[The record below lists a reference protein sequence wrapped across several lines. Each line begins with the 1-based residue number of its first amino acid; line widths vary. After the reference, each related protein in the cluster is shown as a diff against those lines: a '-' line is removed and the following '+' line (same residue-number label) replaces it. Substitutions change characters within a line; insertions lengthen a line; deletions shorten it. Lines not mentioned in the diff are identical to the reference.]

1 MALPARCPAPGRL
14 GAALMW
20 AAFRAVFAA
29 IFADRAAALL
39 LLGAPILYAGFYPS
53 AYAGEIVVEA
63 PLVVVD
69 LDGTGASRDL
79 AARAAATPQ
88 VRLAAHLASPDEAR
102 IWLAS
107 NRASAAII
115 IPAGYARAIAQGR
128 SGNVTLIGSGAHL
141 LRSSAAL
148 SGIGASLGAT
158 GREAAIAQARA
169 QGPAAPPALELI
181 ARPLF
186 NTREGYGAAVFPG
199 VAFIIVHQSLLLGLA
214 LLAGTARERLGAPLS
229 VTPAQFAGLGLAAA
243 VIALAQV
250 CWFAGFVFWWQ
261 DYPRAAAPLWQALA
275 GAVIFAAA
283 TTALVLLLA
292 SLFRTR
298 ERPLQ
303 LGLGLSLPLFFLSSL
318 TWPAEATPQPVVW
331 IARAFPTTPGLE
343 LMVGLNQM
351 GGQISDFPGPI
362 LNLLVLTTVF
372 GGLALWRWTSPQR
385 LPPPADGPARPRQN
399 P

>member
-1 MALPARCPAPGRL
+1 
-14 GAALMW
+14 MW

-69 LDGTGASRDL
+69 MDGTGASRDL

-115 IPAGYARAIAQGR
+115 IPAGYGRAIAQGR
-128 SGNVTLIGSGAHL
+128 SGNVILIGSGAHL
-141 LRSSAAL
+141 LRSSSAL
-148 SGIGASLGAT
+148 AGIGASLGAT
-158 GREAAIAQARA
+158 AREAAIEQARA
-169 QGPAAPPALELI
+169 QGPAVPPALELI

-214 LLAGTARERLGAPLS
+214 LLAGTAREKLGAPLS
-229 VTPAQFAGLGLAAA
+229 VTPAQFAGLGLAAGA
-243 VIALAQV
+243 IAFAQV

-261 DYPRAAAPLWQALA
+261 DYPRAAAPLWQVLA
-275 GAVIFAAA
+275 GAGVFVAA
-283 TTALVLLLA
+283 TSALVLLLA

-303 LGLGLSLPLFFLSSL
+303 LGLGLSLPLFFLSGL
-318 TWPAEATPQPVVW
+318 TWPAAATPQPVVW
-331 IARAFPTTPGLE
+331 IARVFPTTPGLE

-351 GGQISDFPGPI
+351 GGQIGDFPGPI
-362 LNLLVLTTVF
+362 LNLLVLTAVF
-372 GGLALWRWTSPQR
+372 GGLALWRWTSPRR
-385 LPPPADGPARPRQN
+385 LPPPVRAPDQPRQN